1 MEINANT
8 TNPVSVPAPAPIN
21 ITSEINRIFFTPLT
35 LVILFVLVI
44 FYIIYSNS
52 LGNSKELVLGNN
64 SESSNSVVIQIV
76 IGIIG
81 LIILAYLLK
90 YIMSISVTTS
100 VNDSNTDTPTLNVA
114 IDHTTNNNST
124 LDVNGKQVFNI
135 PGNYYNYTNAK
146 ALCQAYDSE
155 LATYDQVESAYN
167 KGAEWC
173 NYGWSDGQ
181 MALFPTQKTTFNN
194 LQKIK
199 GHENDCGRPGINGGY
214 IANPQINFGV
224 NCYGVKPNI
233 TQTESNL
240 MKTMKPYPETANDI
254 LFQNQVDYWKD
265 KINNILIS
273 PFNSNS
279 WMQV

>member
-8 TNPVSVPAPAPIN
+8 TNPVSTPIN
-21 ITSEINRIFFTPLT
+21 ITSEINRIIFSPLT
-35 LVILFVLVI
+35 LLILFVLIVL
-44 FYIIYSNS
+44 YIIYSKS
-52 LGNSKELVLGNN
+52 LGNSNEVVLGNN
-64 SESSNSVVIQIV
+64 SGSSNSVVIQIV

-81 LIILAYLLK
+81 LIMLAYLLQ
-90 YIMSISVTTS
+90 YIMSVSINTS
-100 VNDSNTDTPTLNVA
+100 VEDSNTDTPILNVA
-114 IDHTTNNNST
+114 IDHTTNNNFSF
-124 LDVNGKQVFNI
+124 DADGKQVFNI

-146 ALCQAYDSE
+146 ALCKAYNSE
-155 LATYDQVESAYN
+155 LATYDQVEEAYN

-194 LQKIK
+194 LQKIE

-233 TQTESNL
+233 TQTESDL
-240 MKTMKPYPETANDI
+240 MKTMKPYPETAKDI

-279 WMQV
+279 WMQL

>member
-8 TNPVSVPAPAPIN
+8 TNPIPAPAPVN
-21 ITSEINRIFFTPLT
+21 ITSEINKIIFSPLT
-35 LVILFVLVI
+35 LVILFVLIVL
-44 FYIIYSNS
+44 YIIYPKS
-52 LGNSKELVLGNN
+52 LGNSNEVVLGNN
-64 SESSNSVVIQIV
+64 SGSSNSVVIQIV

-81 LIILAYLLK
+81 LIMLAYLLQ
-90 YIMSISVTTS
+90 YIMSVSINTS
-100 VNDSNTDTPTLNVA
+100 VENSNTDTPTLNVA
-114 IDHTTNNNST
+114 IDHTTNNNFT
-124 LDVNGKQVFNI
+124 FDADGKQVFNI

-146 ALCQAYDSE
+146 ALCKAYNSE
-155 LATYDQVESAYN
+155 LATYDQVEEAYN

-194 LQKIK
+194 LQKIE

-233 TQTESNL
+233 TQTESDL
-240 MKTMKPYPETANDI
+240 MKTMKPYPETAKDI